1 MLTYGIYVYINET
14 ICYNTRASLQKNIIT
29 DIFCCFAFAQRQKTA
44 AAAAAVRYKLQRG
57 DHRSFVRGFVCACAE
72 VDMLC
77 KVFKIKHYRGTL
89 WN

>member
-1 MLTYGIYVYINET
+1 MVFLSMYINET

-29 DIFCCFAFAQRQKTA
+29 DIFCCFAFAQRQNTAA

-57 DHRSFVRGFVCACAE
+57 DHRSFVRGFVCVCAE

-77 KVFKIKHYRGTL
+77 NVFEI
-89 WN
+89 